1 MTVPP
6 AAVSSGAVPAAFEL
20 KSAQLTLVALVV
32 KTHDLAIVAAELARS
47 FGPKGESPD
56 FFDTD
61 GVVIDFTQTD
71 IVLPHPQWELL
82 MKAFAACKLV
92 PMAVRG
98 LDPASLAVAQR
109 LGLTEAPPEPRRV
122 VAPGA
127 KAVPASAPLVPVS
140 VPVPAT
146 VVVPAPAARTAPAV
160 APVAAQPVASA
171 PPAAR
176 EAAPVPTMV
185 ITKPL
190 RSGQKI
196 YARGGDLVVLA
207 MVNRG
212 AEVIADGNIHVYA
225 PLRGKAMAGARG
237 NTAARIFSLCLE
249 PELVSIAGIYRTTE
263 KELAGDVLGKPAQ
276 VRLSDDGSEKLI
288 IESLKS

>member
-20 KSAQLTLVALVV
+20 KSAQLTLVALVL

-61 GVVIDFTQTD
+61 GVVLDFSQTD
-71 IVLPHPQWELL
+71 ITLPHPQWDLL
-82 MKAFAACKLV
+82 MKTFGACKLV

-98 LDPASLAVAQR
+98 LEPASLAVAQR
-109 LGLTEAPPEPRRV
+109 LGLTEAPPEPRRSAAPSPKTAAP
-122 VAPGA
+122 VAAP
-127 KAVPASAPLVPVS
+127 VPVTSPASAPIS
-140 VPVPAT
+140 ASKS
-146 VVVPAPAARTAPAV
+146 APAAL
-160 APVAAQPVASA
+160 SG
-171 PPAAR
+171 AR

-237 NTAARIFSLCLE
+237 NTQARIFSLCME

-263 KELAGDVLGKPAQ
+263 RELEGDVLGKPAQ
-276 VRLSDDGSEKLI
+276 IHLSDDGKEKLI
-288 IESLKS
+288 IEALKS

>member
-1 MTVPP
+1 MPVTPT
-6 AAVSSGAVPAAFEL
+6 AASSGAVPASFEL

-32 KTHDLAIVAAELARS
+32 KNNDLTIVATELLKS
-47 FGPKGESPD
+47 FGPKGESPN

-61 GVVIDFTQTD
+61 GLIIDFSQTK
-71 IVLPHPQWELL
+71 IHLPHPQWELL
-82 MKAFAACKLV
+82 MKAFVVCKLV

-109 LGLTEAPPEPRRV
+109 LGLTEAPVESRR
-122 VAPGA
+122 AS
-127 KAVPASAPLVPVS
+127 PASSKTASVEPMAAAISALPLPERAASMPGLAPI
-140 VPVPAT
+140 
-146 VVVPAPAARTAPAV
+146 
-160 APVAAQPVASA
+160 
-171 PPAAR
+171 
-176 EAAPVPTMV
+176 PTMV

-237 NTAARIFSLCLE
+237 NAGARIFSLCME
-249 PELVSIAGIYRTTE
+249 PELVSIAGVYRTTE
-263 KELAGDVLGKPAQ
+263 QELAPEVLGQAAQ
-276 VRLSDDGSEKLI
+276 VRLSDDGKERLLIEALKL
-288 IESLKS
+288 

>member
-32 KTHDLAIVAAELARS
+32 KTHDLAIVAAELGRS

-82 MKAFAACKLV
+82 MKAFVACKLV

-122 VAPGA
+122 TAPGTKVA
-127 KAVPASAPLVPVS
+127 SPAPAPLAP
-140 VPVPAT
+140 
-146 VVVPAPAARTAPAV
+146 VPAPAAVAVPAPVART
-160 APVAAQPVASA
+160 APVAAQLAAVA

-237 NTAARIFSLCLE
+237 NTGARIFSLCLE

-288 IESLKS
+288 IEALKS

>member
-127 KAVPASAPLVPVS
+127 KAASPAPAPLAP
-140 VPVPAT
+140 VPVPAA
-146 VVVPAPAARTAPAV
+146 VAVPAPVART
-160 APVAAQPVASA
+160 APVAAQPVPSA

-237 NTAARIFSLCLE
+237 NTGARIFSLCLE

-288 IESLKS
+288 IEALKS

>member
-1 MTVPP
+1 MTVLP

-127 KAVPASAPLVPVS
+127 KAATASAPLVPVS
-140 VPVPAT
+140 VPVPAA
-146 VVVPAPAARTAPAV
+146 VAVPAPAASTAPA
-160 APVAAQPVASA
+160 ASA

-288 IESLKS
+288 IEALKS

>member
-6 AAVSSGAVPAAFEL
+6 ATVSSGAVPAAFEL

-61 GVVIDFTQTD
+61 GVVIDFTQTE

-82 MKAFAACKLV
+82 MKAFGACKLV

-122 VAPGA
+122 VVPGA
-127 KAVPASAPLVPVS
+127 KAASPAP
-140 VPVPAT
+140 VPVPVQLALP
-146 VVVPAPAARTAPAV
+146 VV
-160 APVAAQPVASA
+160 APVPVAKVA
-171 PPAAR
+171 PAEPTVVPSLVR

-185 ITKPL
+185 VTKPL
-190 RSGQKI
+190 RSGQKV

-237 NTAARIFSLCLE
+237 NTSARIFSLCLE

-276 VRLSDDGSEKLI
+276 VRLSDDGNEKLI
-288 IESLKS
+288 IEALKS

>member
-1 MTVPP
+1 MTVTP
-6 AAVSSGAVPAAFEL
+6 ATVSSGAVPAAFEL
-20 KSAQLTLVALVV
+20 KSAQLTLVALVL

-61 GVVIDFTQTD
+61 GVVIDFSQTD

-82 MKAFAACKLV
+82 MKAFSACKLV
-92 PMAVRG
+92 PTAVRG
-98 LDPASLAVAQR
+98 LEPVSVAVAQR
-109 LGLTEAPPEPRRV
+109 LGLTEAPPEHRRV
-122 VAPGA
+122 TVAGS
-127 KAVPASAPLVPVS
+127 KAAAAAPAPL
-140 VPVPAT
+140 PAPIAKPDLSDKAT
-146 VVVPAPAARTAPAV
+146 PLEPPVVPAAGRD
-160 APVAAQPVASA
+160 
-171 PPAAR
+171 
-176 EAAPVPTMV
+176 AAPVPTMV
-185 ITKPL
+185 VTKPL
-190 RSGQKI
+190 RSGQKV

-237 NTAARIFSLCLE
+237 NTSARIFSLCLE
-249 PELVSIAGIYRTTE
+249 PELVSIAGVYRTTE

-276 VRLSDDGSEKLI
+276 VRLSDDGSEKII
-288 IESLKS
+288 IEALKS

>member
-32 KTHDLAIVAAELARS
+32 KTHDLAIVAAELGRS

-82 MKAFAACKLV
+82 MKAFVACKLV

-122 VAPGA
+122 AAPGA
-127 KAVPASAPLVPVS
+127 KAAAPAPAPLAPVS
-140 VPVPAT
+140 APVPAA
-146 VVVPAPAARTAPAV
+146 VAVPAPVART
-160 APVAAQPVASA
+160 APVAAQPAAVA

-237 NTAARIFSLCLE
+237 NTGARIFSLCLE

-288 IESLKS
+288 IEALKS

>member
-1 MTVPP
+1 MTVSST
-6 AAVSSGAVPAAFEL
+6 AVSSGAVPAAFEL
-20 KSAQLTLVALVV
+20 KSAQLTLVALVL

-61 GVVIDFTQTD
+61 GVVIDFSQTD

-82 MKAFAACKLV
+82 MKAFGTCKLV

-98 LDPASLAVAQR
+98 LDPSSLAVAQR

-122 VAPGA
+122 VVANA
-127 KAVPASAPLVPVS
+127 KLAS
-140 VPVPAT
+140 
-146 VVVPAPAARTAPAV
+146 PAPA
-160 APVAAQPVASA
+160 PVADTAAKPASIVKTAAVEPVAV
-171 PPAAR
+171 R
-176 EAAPVPTMV
+176 EAAPLPTMV
-185 ITKPL
+185 VTKPL
-190 RSGQKI
+190 RSGQKV

-237 NTAARIFSLCLE
+237 NTGARIFSLCLE

-263 KELAGDVLGKPAQ
+263 KELACDVLGKPAQ
-276 VRLSDDGSEKLI
+276 VRLSDDGTEKII
-288 IESLKS
+288 IEALKS

>member
-1 MTVPP
+1 M
-6 AAVSSGAVPAAFEL
+6 L
-20 KSAQLTLVALVV
+20 LTYCGIL
-32 KTHDLAIVAAELARS
+32 
-47 FGPKGESPD
+47 
-56 FFDTD
+56 
-61 GVVIDFTQTD
+61 
-71 IVLPHPQWELL
+71 
-82 MKAFAACKLV
+82 
-92 PMAVRG
+92 
-98 LDPASLAVAQR
+98 
-109 LGLTEAPPEPRRV
+109 
-122 VAPGA
+122 
-127 KAVPASAPLVPVS
+127 SAPPVS
-140 VPVPAT
+140 VAAP
-146 VVVPAPAARTAPAV
+146 VVPVVAPAARTAPAPAPV
-160 APVAAQPVASA
+160 APV
-171 PPAAR
+171 R

-185 ITKPL
+185 VTKPL

-237 NTAARIFSLCLE
+237 NTSARIFSLCLE

-288 IESLKS
+288 IEALKS

>member
-122 VAPGA
+122 TAPSA
-127 KAVPASAPLVPVS
+127 KAASPAPAPLAP
-140 VPVPAT
+140 
-146 VVVPAPAARTAPAV
+146 VPAPAAVAVPAPVART
-160 APVAAQPVASA
+160 APVAAQPVPSA

-288 IESLKS
+288 IEALKS

>member
-122 VAPGA
+122 AAPGA
-127 KAVPASAPLVPVS
+127 KAAAPAPAPLAPVS
-140 VPVPAT
+140 APVPA
-146 VVVPAPAARTAPAV
+146 AV
-160 APVAAQPVASA
+160 APVAAQPAASA

-237 NTAARIFSLCLE
+237 NTGARIFSLCLE

-288 IESLKS
+288 IEALKS

>member
-1 MTVPP
+1 VLVKPCDVRKRVP
-6 AAVSSGAVPAAFEL
+6 
-20 KSAQLTLVALVV
+20 
-32 KTHDLAIVAAELARS
+32 LA
-47 FGPKGESPD
+47 G
-56 FFDTD
+56 
-61 GVVIDFTQTD
+61 
-71 IVLPHPQWELL
+71 
-82 MKAFAACKLV
+82 
-92 PMAVRG
+92 RG
-98 LDPASLAVAQR
+98 LAPGSLAVAQR
-109 LGLTEAPPEPRRV
+109 LGLTEALPEPLRV
-122 VAPGA
+122 VAHGA
-127 KAVPASAPLVPVS
+127 KAAPTAPT
-140 VPVPAT
+140 P
-146 VVVPAPAARTAPAV
+146 VVPAAPAASVAAAVPLPAPRTGPVA
-160 APVAAQPVASA
+160 APVAPQA
-171 PPAAR
+171 PAPSR

-237 NTAARIFSLCLE
+237 NTGARIFSLCLE

-288 IESLKS
+288 IEALKS

>member
-20 KSAQLTLVALVV
+20 KSAQLTLVALVI

-82 MKAFAACKLV
+82 MKAFGACKLV

-109 LGLTEAPPEPRRV
+109 LGLSEAPPEPRRV
-122 VAPGA
+122 VVPGA
-127 KAVPASAPLVPVS
+127 KVASSVPVS
-140 VPVPAT
+140 SPVQLALPIAAPAPVVKVAPAEPT
-146 VVVPAPAARTAPAV
+146 VVPAL
-160 APVAAQPVASA
+160 S
-171 PPAAR
+171 R
-176 EAAPVPTMV
+176 EAAAVPTMV

-190 RSGQKI
+190 RSGQKV

-237 NTAARIFSLCLE
+237 NTSARIFALCLE

-263 KELAGDVLGKPAQ
+263 KELASDVLGKPAQ
-276 VRLSDDGSEKLI
+276 VRLSDDGNEKII
-288 IESLKS
+288 IEALKS

>member
-1 MTVPP
+1 
-6 AAVSSGAVPAAFEL
+6 
-20 KSAQLTLVALVV
+20 
-32 KTHDLAIVAAELARS
+32 
-47 FGPKGESPD
+47 
-56 FFDTD
+56 
-61 GVVIDFTQTD
+61 
-71 IVLPHPQWELL
+71 
-82 MKAFAACKLV
+82 
-92 PMAVRG
+92 
-98 LDPASLAVAQR
+98 
-109 LGLTEAPPEPRRV
+109 
-122 VAPGA
+122 
-127 KAVPASAPLVPVS
+127 
-140 VPVPAT
+140 
-146 VVVPAPAARTAPAV
+146 
-160 APVAAQPVASA
+160 
-171 PPAAR
+171 
-176 EAAPVPTMV
+176 MV

-237 NTAARIFSLCLE
+237 NTGARIFSLCLE

-288 IESLKS
+288 IEALKS